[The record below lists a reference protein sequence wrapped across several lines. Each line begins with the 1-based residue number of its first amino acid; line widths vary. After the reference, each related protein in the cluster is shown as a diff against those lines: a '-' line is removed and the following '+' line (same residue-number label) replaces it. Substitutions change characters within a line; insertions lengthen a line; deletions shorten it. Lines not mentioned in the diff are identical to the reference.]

1 MFYIKTNKYPL
12 NDISDYSNLDFKKI
26 TANFIKNE
34 ITFVYEKGVWRCL
47 NDENILLDLR
57 GYLFQKSYLISYV
70 IRNFRYKRISKRKP
84 FTDLFKKKYYIKK
97 DLNFYI
103 VFIKNNKT
111 IKKHIIINGFSVLN
125 FLSKE
130 ITRSPFYK
138 FYLSNTSRVS
148 LAESYMFIDERRYK
162 NFYIKVDK

>member
-1 MFYIKTNKYPL
+1 MFCLIILLMIINVFCIFLGIIILFTPFNYYFSLFLFLYIISLLIGSILFYIKTNKYPL

-84 FTDLFKKKYYIKK
+84 FTDLFKK
-97 DLNFYI
+97 
-103 VFIKNNKT
+103 
-111 IKKHIIINGFSVLN
+111 
-125 FLSKE
+125 
-130 ITRSPFYK
+130 
-138 FYLSNTSRVS
+138 
-148 LAESYMFIDERRYK
+148 
-162 NFYIKVDK
+162 